1 MLNKK
6 DKKNE
11 GKKNKV
17 MKENTKKKE
26 EDLKETQTVSIYWFY
41 LLQNHVD
48 TSIQSK

>member
-17 MKENTKKKE
+17 MKENTKKKRRGRF
-26 EDLKETQTVSIYWFY
+26 KG
-41 LLQNHVD
+41 NPNC
-48 TSIQSK
+48 